1 MDLVRVIL
9 LDDERLT
16 LANDSL
22 AADRDDRLHIRGVQL
37 EGRLDGSRLLDLAAA
52 PVLGEQPA
60 RVVVDV
66 AEVLRVDRLQAVE
79 RELRILPDRRALD
92 VRDSVVL

>member
-1 MDLVRVIL
+1 MDLVGVIL

-22 AADRDDRLHIRGVQL
+22 AADRDDRLNVRSVQL
-37 EGRLDGSRLLDLAAA
+37 EGRLDGSGLLDLAAA

-79 RELRILPDRRALD
+79 RLEDGRL
-92 VRDSVVL
+92 S